1 MSAVDLAAVLW
12 AVLALV
18 AAGALT
24 LAAARM
30 FRAAQGLAEARERFD
45 AEATP
50 AVAELREIVAS
61 AGDEVER
68 IDELLTV
75 AGTIGDRVDA
85 ATEVTYRALTSPVIK
100 GVALATGTRR
110 VARRLRGE
118 LEDTDQPGIRESRPI
133 SRAR

>member
-1 MSAVDLAAVLW
+1 MSAVDLAAVLC

-30 FRAAQGLAEARERFD
+30 FRAAQGLAEARERCD

>member
-1 MSAVDLAAVLW
+1 VSAVDLAAVLC

>member
-1 MSAVDLAAVLW
+1 MSAVDLAAVLC

-30 FRAAQGLAEARERFD
+30 FRAAQGLADARERFD

-118 LEDTDQPGIRESRPI
+118 LEDTDQPGIRGSRPI

>member
-1 MSAVDLAAVLW
+1 M
-12 AVLALV
+12 LALV

-24 LAAARM
+24 LAAARL
-30 FRAAQGLAEARERFD
+30 FRTAQGLAEARERFD

-68 IDELLTV
+68 IDELLSV
-75 AGTIGDRVDA
+75 AGSIGDRVDA

-110 VARRLRGE
+110 VARRLRG
-118 LEDTDQPGIRESRPI
+118 DDDQSGRPGIRESRPV

>member
-1 MSAVDLAAVLW
+1 MSAVDLAALVC
-12 AVLALV
+12 AVLALA

-24 LAAARM
+24 LAASRM
-30 FRAAQGLAEARERFD
+30 FGAAADLAEARERFD

-50 AVAELREIVAS
+50 AVAELRAIVAT
-61 AGDEVER
+61 AGNEVER
-68 IDELLTV
+68 IDELLNV

-110 VARRLRGE
+110 VARRLRGDLDE
-118 LEDTDQPGIRESRPI
+118 PDRPGIRESRPT